1 MSSIIK
7 KTPENQKQPPEVFYE
22 KRCSEKFH
30 KIHRSLFLVKK
41 RLWHRF
47 FPVNFARFLRTPFL
61 QNTSGR
67 LLLERISS
75 EVYLEPTRTTTME
88 LFWEKINYFRKKD
101 PSQMSDWVL
110 NTPVINIQNLVWGVR
125 MWFKAILEYF

>member
-30 KIHRSLFLVKK
+30 KIQRSLFLVKK